1 MINLVNIKFKHLK
14 IGKITNKKDYLL
26 WQLVQAKQ

>member
-14 IGKITNKKDYLL
+14 IGKITNKKACLL
-26 WQLVQAKQ
+26 WQLVQVKQ